1 MHSQGWPVDDS
12 APSKPAPL
20 LLPPFLSGPYFKPY
34 VFYGPEHTS
43 APLMSLGPCNPL
55 SRPPLQATQP
65 PTELPRQHQRGHI
78 CYGMRP
84 GAWSRDPQSAWS
96 RKEGDASVQ
105 ITRYTAVRAQRFLNN
120 EASLIPT
127 EMKSNSSSPPLST
140 QAAPA
145 LPPAFWFCLTSTSSF
160 PL

>member
-1 MHSQGWPVDDS
+1 MDDS

-55 SRPPLQATQP
+55 SRPPLQASYRATSTAPKGPYLLRDATGIQG
-65 PTELPRQHQRGHI
+65 PRISLEQKRG
-78 CYGMRP
+78 G
-84 GAWSRDPQSAWS
+84 
-96 RKEGDASVQ
+96 ASVQ

-127 EMKSNSSSPPLST
+127 DMKSNSSSPPLST